1 MILMGN
7 ETCNTVWINP
17 SDGVV
22 RKDSDGSYNNRRF
35 VKMIH
40 EDKTAL
46 GYMMSMRYPTE
57 TTTRLKGDIPDFW
70 SPWDIPDLATSD
82 IIQQCC
88 DKIDGLKSIGEIDGS
103 ERLWI
108 PRKEQSKRMRHIAL
122 YSGFSVTT
130 HGIISKGA
138 PDTLIDCISQVVAG
152 VYAIVEKNTVASI
165 RDKNKTS
172 VSPARMKKMNACFD
186 IVSRRDRVAEV
197 GIISSYAEP
206 SSTTVLRLFYL
217 YDILGRDTTHEI
229 CDSIYYDMFEEQLYS
244 IEESMHIALQG

>member
-1 MILMGN
+1 MMRN
-7 ETCNTVWINP
+7 AECNTIWINP

-22 RKDSDGSYNNRRF
+22 RKDSDGTYNNKRF
-35 VKMIH
+35 VQMIH

-46 GYMMSMRYPTE
+46 GYMMSMRYPTT
-57 TTTRLKGDIPDFW
+57 TTTRLNGDIPDFW
-70 SPWDIPDLATSD
+70 SQWDIPDVDTGD

-88 DKIDGLKSIGEIDGS
+88 DKVEGLKSIGEIQGS

-108 PRKEQSKRMRHIAL
+108 PRKEQSRRMRHIAL
-122 YSGFSVTT
+122 YAGFSVTT

-138 PDTLIDCISQVVAG
+138 PDTLIDCIAQIVAG
-152 VYAIVEKNTVASI
+152 AYAIVEKNTVASI
-165 RDKNKTS
+165 RDRSKTS

-217 YDILGRDTTHEI
+217 YDILGRERTHEI
-229 CDSIYYDMFEEQLYS
+229 CDSVYYGMFEDQLYS
-244 IEESMHIALQG
+244 IEESVQIALQG